1 MKPEWRGGKYQTE
14 KAPGLPAAEMIS
26 GSAMH
31 LLALS
36 DGTSM
41 LSLGRIALTAEIGD
55 DFSVCGMTACSSF
68 REQNE
73 AEETEDSK
81 TASGSRICFI
91 RKQISVQTVC
101 KAQAAV

>member
-1 MKPEWRGGKYQTE
+1 MRDPEMASAESLLDERIPIGAIVTKKRIKASRPKMKPEWRGGKYQTE

-41 LSLGRIALTAEIGD
+41 LSLG
-55 DFSVCGMTACSSF
+55 
-68 REQNE
+68 
-73 AEETEDSK
+73 
-81 TASGSRICFI
+81 
-91 RKQISVQTVC
+91 
-101 KAQAAV
+101 